1 MSDESFTAE
10 TFVGNFSKSKAC
22 SLLEIVSVS
31 TGGPFSENT
40 STRRFFNH
48 TRFVFSS
55 EYQKQLNNHFS
66 KFPSLDELTLHIKSV
81 KAKFDIAFVDP
92 WHEVKDS
99 FQVIE
104 MALAHLH
111 TGATLVMHDCHPR
124 DAELRSTSVPA
135 NLQQAWSGS
144 TWTAWSL
151 LTQSLSDEFSWI
163 TIDADYGLGV
173 LRVPQTNSQRRQLLR
188 IVRSL
193 SKQWAS
199 GSLSRPEWS
208 ADAEHLHL
216 VEPTDPKVAA
226 WT

>member
-31 TGGPFSENT
+31 TGGPFSENI

-48 TRFVFSS
+48 MRFVYSS

-104 MALAHLH
+104 MVLAHLH

-124 DAELRSTSVPA
+124 DAQLRSTSFPA

-144 TWTAWSL
+144 TWAAWSL
-151 LTQSLSDEFSWI
+151 LTQALTSDFSWM

-173 LRVPQTNSQRRQLLR
+173 LKVPETKSQQKQLKR
-188 IVRSL
+188 IVLSL
-193 SKQWAS
+193 AEQQAS
-199 GSLSRPEWS
+199 GNLPELEWS
-208 ADAEHLHL
+208 ASPEHLHL
-216 VEPTDPKVAA
+216 VESTDPKVAA